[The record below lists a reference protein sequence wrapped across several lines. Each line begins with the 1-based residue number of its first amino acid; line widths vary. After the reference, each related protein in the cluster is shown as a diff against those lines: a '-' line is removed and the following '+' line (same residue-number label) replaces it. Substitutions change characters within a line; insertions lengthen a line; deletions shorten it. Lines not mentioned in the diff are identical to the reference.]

1 MPSTFQRVG
10 AQGGVEASLD
20 WWTAFGEAGLDRT
33 VAATLASSVEL
44 RAAWARFEA
53 ASASVRVTRGGRRP
67 AIDAT
72 ASAGYG
78 PSAFERD
85 GWRAEVGIAAS
96 YEVDL
101 WGRIAAAVRADE
113 ALASVAR
120 ADWEAGAISLAGET
134 TVVWLTMAAIADQ
147 QALLR
152 EQLANHERVL
162 SLLERRLTSGLG
174 QSADVLRQRAAMEAT
189 RQELTALAL
198 EWEVGTAALHAL
210 IGAPVSPADLPTGL
224 PALEAVPPVPAL
236 GVPGDVLEQRP
247 DVRAA
252 FAMLE
257 ASEQELAVAAAARR
271 PRLTLSAGLE
281 SGTGSAERI
290 FRDWALSV
298 AGGVLAPLFRGGALR
313 AEQDRAEAER
323 DARWFAYG
331 QALMDAW
338 FEVEESLAREAGA
351 RQRLEH
357 LRAQLALYEQ
367 SEEVLERRYRG
378 GDADF
383 LDVLSARAEVQRLQ
397 RAQVEAQRDVL
408 LQRVALYRA
417 VAGGLPEDVAPE
429 GEPPAPPSS
438 EDGE

>member
-1 MPSTFQRVG
+1 
-10 AQGGVEASLD
+10 
-20 WWTAFGEAGLDRT
+20 
-33 VAATLASSVEL
+33 
-44 RAAWARFEA
+44 
-53 ASASVRVTRGGRRP
+53 
-67 AIDAT
+67 
-72 ASAGYG
+72 
-78 PSAFERD
+78 
-85 GWRAEVGIAAS
+85 
-96 YEVDL
+96 
-101 WGRIAAAVRADE
+101 
-113 ALASVAR
+113 
-120 ADWEAGAISLAGET
+120 
-134 TVVWLTMAAIADQ
+134 
-147 QALLR
+147 
-152 EQLANHERVL
+152 
-162 SLLERRLTSGLG
+162 
-174 QSADVLRQRAAMEAT
+174 
-189 RQELTALAL
+189 
-198 EWEVGTAALHAL
+198 
-210 IGAPVSPADLPTGL
+210 
-224 PALEAVPPVPAL
+224 
-236 GVPGDVLEQRP
+236 
-247 DVRAA
+247 
-252 FAMLE
+252 MLE

-438 EDGE
+438 EDGD